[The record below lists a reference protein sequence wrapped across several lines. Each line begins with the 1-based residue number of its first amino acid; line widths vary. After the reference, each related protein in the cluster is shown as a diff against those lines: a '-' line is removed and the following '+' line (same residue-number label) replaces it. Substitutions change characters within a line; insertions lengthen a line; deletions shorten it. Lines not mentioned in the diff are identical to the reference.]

1 MRYDWRRVWAWL
13 VAFGCALLFLS
24 TGARAAG
31 GPSYTDIVSASSGLC
46 LSSAGNASTA
56 GAGIIQTSCSGNANT
71 TWAFV
76 PVGNRYHIV
85 LQGTGQCL
93 NVPGSSRANGTQL
106 IQYGCQGS
114 SVLNDQWTL
123 VAVGASYRIVSAV
136 NGLCVNLNGGSTAS
150 GAPVIQ
156 SSCQDASSTSDQ
168 FNLYLPV
175 QAATNV
181 VGAGSSRCMVVNGN
195 AVTQGACDN
204 QGSTAWSFVPAGSG
218 YHVVSQRTGQCLNV
232 SGGSRTS
239 GTPLIPYAC
248 QGDTVTNDQWTVL
261 PVGGRYRLVSVASGM
276 CANVS
281 GGSNADGAPL
291 IQYPCQGAG
300 VLNDQFTL
308 ALPQTFPVTLPSAWS
323 PVLPLPVNPIG
334 LANTPAGK
342 LVMWSAA
349 DSFGIQNDVGTK
361 ATQTQTAVFDPA
373 TNTAT
378 QYLETSAGSDMFC
391 PGTAM
396 LPDGRLLVNGG
407 DSSPKT
413 TLYDWSTNTWS
424 AAAMMNIPRGYQGDT
439 LLSTGAV
446 LTLGGSWSGGQGGK
460 SAELWTDGGRW
471 TVLPGVPEANVVGP
485 DPQGIYRGDNH
496 LWLFAQANGS
506 VFHAGPSA
514 QMNWIST
521 GGSGAIQSAGKR
533 GVDPYAI
540 NGTASLY
547 DVGLILKAG
556 GAKSYQQNGATP
568 TYASNAVYL
577 IDITRGPNQTVG
589 VKRINGMT
597 YQRAFANSVV
607 LPNGNIVFVGG
618 QSVPQPFTDTSAVMV
633 PEIWDPVTQR
643 FNLLKP
649 MQTPRTYHS
658 TAILMADGRVFV
670 GGGGQ
675 CGAGCAAN
683 HLNAE
688 ILTPP
693 YLLNADGTP
702 AARPAIVSVPASAA
716 RGATI
721 AVSTQSAVASFTLMR
736 MASVTHSTNNDQR
749 RIPLAIAASSGTAY
763 QLTIPTD
770 AGVVLPGYYMLF
782 ALDANGVPSVSKAIR
797 IN

>member
-1 MRYDWRRVWAWL
+1 MENHWRRVWTWL
-13 VAFGCALLFLS
+13 HVLACGLMLL
-24 TGARAAG
+24 AAG
-31 GPSYTDIVSASSGLC
+31 RAFAGPSYTDLVSASSGLC
-46 LSSAGNASTA
+46 LSSAGNAATV
-56 GAGIIQTSCSGNANT
+56 GAGVVQTACSGQANT
-71 TWAFV
+71 TWSFV
-76 PVGNRYHIV
+76 PVGDRYHIV
-85 LQGTGQCL
+85 LQGTGLCL
-93 NVPGSSRANGTQL
+93 NVPGGSRASGTQL
-106 IQYGCQGS
+106 IQYNCQDS
-114 SVLNDQWTL
+114 SALNDQWTL
-123 VAVGASYRIVSAV
+123 VAVGASYRIVSAL
-136 NGLCVNLNGGSTAS
+136 NDLCVNIGSSSAS

-156 SSCQDASSTSDQ
+156 SLCQNTSSTSDQ

-181 VGAGSSRCMVVNGN
+181 VVAGSGRCMVESGNGV
-195 AVTQGACDN
+195 AQGACDN
-204 QGSTAWSFVPAGSG
+204 QGGTAWRFVPAGSG
-218 YHVVSQRTGQCLNV
+218 YHVVSKRTGQCLNV
-232 SGGSRTS
+232 SGGKGTS

-248 QGDTVTNDQWTVL
+248 QGDAQTNDQWTVL

-281 GGSNADGAPL
+281 GGSNANGAIL
-291 IQYPCQGAG
+291 IQYPCQGPNA
-300 VLNDQFTL
+300 LNDQFTL
-308 ALPQTFPVTLPSAWS
+308 TLPQAFPVTQASEWS
-323 PVLPLPVNPIG
+323 PVIPLPVNPIG

-342 LVMWSAA
+342 LVMWSA
-349 DSFGIQNDVGTK
+349 DQTFSFQNDVGNR
-361 ATQTQTAVFDPA
+361 ATQTQTALFDPA

-396 LPDGRLLVNGG
+396 LADGRLLVNGG

-424 AAAMMNIPRGYQGDT
+424 AAATMNIPRGYQGDT

-471 TVLPGVPEANVVGP
+471 SVLSGVPETNIVGP

-496 LWLFAQANGS
+496 LWLFAQSNGS

-521 GGSGAIQSAGKR
+521 TGNGAIQSAGAR

-547 DVGLILKAG
+547 DVGMILKAG
-556 GAKSYQQNGATP
+556 GAKSYQQNGATSS
-568 TYASNAVYL
+568 YASNAVYL
-577 IDITRGPNQTVG
+577 IDITRGPNQPVN
-589 VKRINGMT
+589 VKRLNGMT
-597 YQRAFANSVV
+597 YQRAFANSVI
-607 LPNGNIVFVGG
+607 LPNGSIVFVGG
-618 QSVPQPFTDTSAVMV
+618 QSMPEPFTDTTAVMV
-633 PEIWDPVTQR
+633 PEIWDPATQR

-658 TAILMADGRVFV
+658 TAILMADGRVFA

-675 CGAGCAAN
+675 CGTGCATN

-693 YLLNADGTP
+693 YLFNADGTP
-702 AARPAIVSVPASAA
+702 ATRPAIVSAPDSAA
-716 RGATI
+716 RGSTI
-721 AVSTQSAVASFTLMR
+721 TVSTQGAVASFVLMR
-736 MASVTHSTNNDQR
+736 MASVTHTTNNDQR
-749 RIPLAIAASSGTAY
+749 RIPLAVTAAGGTTYRLA
-763 QLTIPTD
+763 IPAD

-782 ALDANGVPSVSKAIR
+782 ALDARGVPSVSKAIR
-797 IN
+797 VG